1 MKVRILEH
9 VNHVRYKDIEV
20 KNMDEAQEMI
30 NNNIVYEDYDKWEYG
45 KSYDETHIEEIKE
58 GKK

>member
-58 GKK
+58 VK

>member
-1 MKVRILEH
+1 
-9 VNHVRYKDIEV
+9 
-20 KNMDEAQEMI
+20 MDEAQEMI

-58 GKK
+58 VK